1 MARYFSAFPWRVRP
15 LWSGQTDHLQ
25 VLVPAALAEQVLPG
39 RPLQISGQLRSYN
52 NKSGQGSR
60 LVITVLAQE
69 LFPGGPEPP
78 KPHSP
83 LRYAL
88 QAPHFAPHPP
98 GAQYLRIRRWRWAG
112 GMVGR
117 TICR

>member
-1 MARYFSAFPWRVRP
+1 MVTVKNRNQVELCGTVEQPPIRSHENHGEVFFRFPLAVPR
-15 LWSGQTDHLQ
+15 LSGQTDHLQ

-69 LFPGGPEPP
+69 LFPG
-78 KPHSP
+78 
-83 LRYAL
+83 RC
-88 QAPHFAPHPP
+88 
-98 GAQYLRIRRWRWAG
+98 
-112 GMVGR
+112 V
-117 TICR
+117 